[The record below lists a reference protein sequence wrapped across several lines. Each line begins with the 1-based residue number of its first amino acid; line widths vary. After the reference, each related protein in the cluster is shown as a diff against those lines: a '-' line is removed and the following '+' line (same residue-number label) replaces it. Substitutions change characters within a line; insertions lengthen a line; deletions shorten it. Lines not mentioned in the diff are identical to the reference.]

1 MWSQPDAS
9 RWTRRPHGDPTAAQ
23 YVNLLDA
30 VDPEESLLR
39 LAEQLAGSAPAS
51 AYEALISEDALIRV
65 KNLLARGSTRFAG
78 QQSLDLQ

>member
-1 MWSQPDAS
+1 M
-9 RWTRRPHGDPTAAQ
+9 TAAQ

-65 KNLLARGSTRFAG
+65 KNLLLGARRGSP
-78 QQSLDLQ
+78 SSKPDLQ